1 MSGYTGPINRNP
13 GPGESA
19 IIIYGYTP
27 SLAHGIVGAV
37 TFLLVALVQLWY
49 LIKKRGHRS
58 FHALILVGSVSTGSL
73 IVLAVA
79 ESWFQLMELGGYA
92 ARTYAHYRPYLVSAF
107 VAQYFLIV
115 VVSRC
120 LSLEICAEITQ
131 APVVFTAAIYLSLTL
146 LVNGFERA
154 EKLLIIK
161 PRTLLICKRDPVC
174 LGYGA
179 DTGPQASSLST
190 LSAVSLLSTTRARHV

>member
-37 TFLLVALVQLWY
+37 TFLLVAFVQLWY

-58 FHALILVGSVSTGSL
+58 FHALLLVGSVSPQKPPARAAANPLS
-73 IVLAVA
+73 
-79 ESWFQLMELGGYA
+79 QLMELGGYA

-115 VVSRC
+115 VVS
-120 LSLEICAEITQ
+120 
-131 APVVFTAAIYLSLTL
+131 
-146 LVNGFERA
+146 
-154 EKLLIIK
+154 
-161 PRTLLICKRDPVC
+161 
-174 LGYGA
+174 
-179 DTGPQASSLST
+179 
-190 LSAVSLLSTTRARHV
+190 